1 MRAPRLAAPLLAA
14 AVLVGLVG
22 PAVLT
27 RADDVD
33 LPSTLDGVKT
43 AIAEKHYGRALTDL
57 QVVMAEV
64 ARLRTDVL
72 KARLPAAPEGWTAG
86 EAEGQ
91 DAAALAAIGGGT
103 VVRRRYEKGD
113 ARVTVELMVGGSM
126 WAAPLQ
132 TILSNPAF
140 VGGGMKVVTV
150 KGHRGLLEVRA
161 EEKRAT
167 LSLLLNNVLNG
178 VLKIEGDGV
187 TREDVEKTFGNAF
200 DYEAAEKVAAD

>member
-1 MRAPRLAAPLLAA
+1 MRRTRLAAPLLAA
-14 AVLVGLVG
+14 ALFAGLVG
-22 PAVLT
+22 PAVLS

-33 LPSTLDGVKT
+33 LPGTLDGVKT

-57 QVVMAEV
+57 QVVLSEV

-72 KARLPAAPEGWTAG
+72 KLRLPAAPEGWTAG

-91 DAAALAAIGGGT
+91 DAAALAALGGGT

-113 ARVTVELMVGGSM
+113 ARVTVELMVGASM

-132 TILSNPAF
+132 TLLSNPAF
-140 VGGGMKVVTV
+140 VGAGMKVVTV
-150 KGHRGLLEVRA
+150 KGHRGLLEVRPDD
-161 EEKRAT
+161 KRAT
-167 LSLLLNNVLNG
+167 LTLLLNNVANG
-178 VLKIEGDGV
+178 VVKLEGDGV

-200 DYEAAEKVAAD
+200 DFEGAEKAAAD